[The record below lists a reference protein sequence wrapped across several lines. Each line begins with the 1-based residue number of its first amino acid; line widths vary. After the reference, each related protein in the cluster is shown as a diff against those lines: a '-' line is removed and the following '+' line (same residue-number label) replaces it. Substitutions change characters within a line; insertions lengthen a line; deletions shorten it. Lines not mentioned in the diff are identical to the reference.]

1 MPRKVVIVGFPGV
14 QALDVVGPH
23 DVFSTASLLTN
34 GGYDVVLGSVGGRP
48 VTTPTGLGFATRPPP
63 HPHDPAREGRSPGT
77 TPTGLGFATRPLP
90 DPHDP
95 AENIDTVVVP
105 GGGGVDAA
113 RSEPDLLAWI
123 KAVAGTAR
131 RVITVCTGAFI
142 AAEAG
147 LLDGC
152 RVTTHWAW
160 AERLADDFP
169 AVDVGPHPI
178 FIPRSGAG
186 WTPAGGTAG

>member
-14 QALDVVGPH
+14 QALDLVGPP
-23 DVFSTASLLTN
+23 DVFSPPSLLTN
-34 GGYDVVLGSVGGRP
+34 GVYEVVLGSVGGRP
-48 VTTPTGLGFATRPPP
+48 V
-63 HPHDPAREGRSPGT
+63 T